1 MTNSFIKLLLKGRGA
16 RDILRCKNFVYLKKN
31 TTHRDIT
38 LKLQK
43 IKDKEKNLERNQSLN
58 TLPTE
63 KQRWEL
69 HQTSLQKPCK
79 GESSVK

>member
-1 MTNSFIKLLLKGRGA
+1 M
-16 RDILRCKNFVYLKKN
+16 
-31 TTHRDIT
+31 

-63 KQRWEL
+63 NQKWEL
-69 HQTSLQKPCK
+69 RQTGLPWWLRW
-79 GESSVK
+79 